1 MFDEEKYIIKKIISK
16 YDKPFFPSSISTKY
30 NLIFLKY
37 TSPKYRSYII
47 NQYKILCNKLHS
59 SVNKHEIFYLS
70 ILFNDLILYNCENEP
85 IITNISLLVFCCFY
99 ISVKFR
105 LNQYEIMSIKS
116 LKKFNPEKFNEY
128 SSEDIRYVET
138 LCLKLLNYKLN
149 YMTCYDYL
157 VILVYKYG
165 LKKKIIEYSY
175 DILYKI
181 ITGDIKEYIFKSPL
195 KIAQEV
201 IYLAKQKF
209 NENLINDNESN
220 IKKSNNN
227 INNSCNRINRTSS
240 MYHKISKYIN
250 SNNDKNNKNSYLN
263 NNNNHIINNNT
274 ISTNSSSINKNNG
287 YGGDT
292 AHQYLNEN
300 NKEEVLKKH
309 FVRINP
315 DSNKKLFMEPLYSIS
330 SSKFTDNSIINNKK
344 RNNSVITGNEYEIK
358 VFQTTN
364 DTNLNEESIKEKIK
378 KKEIKNIL
386 NNNKEIS
393 STSRYL
399 INVNLAKR
407 KHNKMQSSNEFS
419 GIKLSLSNSKKSQV
433 FSSFMRDNIKNMKSV
448 IQFSNHHNRNHNKN
462 K

>member
-1 MFDEEKYIIKKIISK
+1 M
-16 YDKPFFPSSISTKY
+16 
-30 NLIFLKY
+30 
-37 TSPKYRSYII
+37 
-47 NQYKILCNKLHS
+47 
-59 SVNKHEIFYLS
+59 
-70 ILFNDLILYNCENEP
+70 
-85 IITNISLLVFCCFY
+85 
-99 ISVKFR
+99 
-105 LNQYEIMSIKS
+105 
-116 LKKFNPEKFNEY
+116 
-128 SSEDIRYVET
+128 
-138 LCLKLLNYKLN
+138 
-149 YMTCYDYL
+149 
-157 VILVYKYG
+157 
-165 LKKKIIEYSY
+165 KKIIEYSY